1 MGAVSSCMGER
12 PAYNALFLYY
22 ALQKINL
29 FMFNVKPETLP
40 SIVPALTHA
49 LSSFDR
55 NRRVNCC
62 ASTSLYA
69 QSSFAMVLGIK

>member
-1 MGAVSSCMGER
+1 
-12 PAYNALFLYY
+12 
-22 ALQKINL
+22 
-29 FMFNVKPETLP
+29 MFNVKPETLP

-49 LSSFDR
+49 LSSLDR
-55 NRRVNCC
+55 NRRVNRC